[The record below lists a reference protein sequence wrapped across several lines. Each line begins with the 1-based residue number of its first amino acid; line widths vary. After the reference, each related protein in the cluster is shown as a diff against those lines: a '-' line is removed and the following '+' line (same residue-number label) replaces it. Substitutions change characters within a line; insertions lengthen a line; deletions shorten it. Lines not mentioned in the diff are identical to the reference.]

1 MTKKYAHELNKEVHS
16 IAGWYEMHKEEKID
30 HLGKEYLYLVGTG
43 IVDSSC
49 CGTTGCQYAVV
60 PGSIK
65 NWKSETNEDGI
76 ILSEVEP
83 IIDQNVKDELRKI
96 LMDKETINQVN
107 FW

>member
-65 NWKSETNEDGI
+65 NWKSETSEDGI
-76 ILSEVEP
+76 FLSEVEP
-83 IIDQNVKDELRKI
+83 ITDQKVKDELRKI
-96 LMDKETINQVN
+96 LMSKEPINQVN